1 MLHLPPFA
9 SLQKFAASIKRKTRF
24 GIFLC
29 QMKFQK
35 NLHHT
40 IVLGSLLLNLLE
52 KFQTVYR
59 LNHRDIRC
67 DILHLI
73 GLQMTNEMPFDVLR
87 QRSHLLGEFLFVTL
101 AEDTLSFSISLLD
114 ILVGMELA
122 DGNETDAG
130 RQAAQHLME
139 ISFYIIH
146 SSIIFAPRIQAHHS
160 SPLSSR

>member
-1 MLHLPPFA
+1 
-9 SLQKFAASIKRKTRF
+9 
-24 GIFLC
+24 
-29 QMKFQK
+29 MKFQK

-59 LNHRDIRC
+59 FNHRDIRC

-73 GLQMTNEMPFDVLR
+73 GLQMTDEMPLDVLR
-87 QRSHLLGEFLFVTL
+87 QRSHLLGEFLLMTL

-122 DGNETDAG
+122 DGNETDTG

-139 ISFYIIH
+139 ISFYIIVH
-146 SSIIFAPRIQAHHS
+146 I
-160 SPLSSR
+160 LNVEC

>member
-1 MLHLPPFA
+1 
-9 SLQKFAASIKRKTRF
+9 
-24 GIFLC
+24 
-29 QMKFQK
+29 MKFQK

-73 GLQMTNEMPFDVLR
+73 SLQMTDEMPLDVLR

-114 ILVGMELA
+114 ILVGMKLA
-122 DGNETDAG
+122 DGNETNAG

-139 ISFYIIH
+139 ISFYIIVH
-146 SSIIFAPRIQAHHS
+146 I
-160 SPLSSR
+160 LNVEC